1 MYRRIHFFTVGKM
14 RKKKIKKGILLCVA
28 AMLVL
33 CVGMCLKHYKYIVRI
48 KNDYQNLLTDYPETE
63 YEQVCAGLG
72 DKIMGIQIVYSKGLT
87 VKDIKLKKQK

>member
-1 MYRRIHFFTVGKM
+1 MYRRILFFTVGKM

-48 KNDYQNLLTDYPETE
+48 KNDYQNRLTDYQVRYLDLGFDDFRESDFSAYSERNGE
-63 YEQVCAGLG
+63 YVAKVL
-72 DKIMGIQIVYSKGLT
+72 KIC
-87 VKDIKLKKQK
+87 